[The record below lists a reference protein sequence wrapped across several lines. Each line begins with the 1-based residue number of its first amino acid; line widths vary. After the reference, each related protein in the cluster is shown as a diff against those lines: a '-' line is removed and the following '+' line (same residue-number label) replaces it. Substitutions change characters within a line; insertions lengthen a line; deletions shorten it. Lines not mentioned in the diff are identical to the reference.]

1 MDSSLVFLTQT
12 DTTVGFL
19 SADDKKLSIIKQ
31 RDSNKKILQVVDNF
45 QTLQKN
51 IRVPKKFRK
60 MVRNSQ
66 KTTFIYPNKQAFRV
80 VDKDSKHHS
89 FLKKFNILYST
100 SANVTQ
106 NSFDEAFAT
115 KNADI
120 IIFNKQFEESI
131 PSAIYILSKSKKK
144 KIR

>member
-1 MDSSLVFLTQT
+1 VHSSLVYLTQT

-19 SADDKKLSIIKQ
+19 SANNKKLSIIKQ
-31 RDSNKKILQVVDNF
+31 RDSNKKILRVVDSF

-80 VDKDSKHHS
+80 VDKDSKHYS

-100 SANVTQ
+100 SANITQ
-106 NSFDEAFAT
+106 NNFDQEFAI

-120 IIFNKQFEESI
+120 IVFNKQFKESI
-131 PSAIYILSKSKKK
+131 PSSIYTLSKSKKK
-144 KIR
+144 QIR